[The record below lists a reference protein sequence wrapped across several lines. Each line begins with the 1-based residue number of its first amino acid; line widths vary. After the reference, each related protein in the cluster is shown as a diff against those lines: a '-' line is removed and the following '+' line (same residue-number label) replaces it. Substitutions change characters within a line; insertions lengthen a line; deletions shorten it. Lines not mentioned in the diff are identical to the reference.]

1 MSQINLKSISGIT
14 SITTPAG
21 VDNQLTLHT
30 NNTSQAL
37 KLDSAGNIHVHNHIN
52 ATGVSTFTGNI
63 DANGDLDV
71 DGHTNLDNVSISGIS
86 STGNIYITTG
96 GDGRKLSFAGD
107 GSSHY
112 IKFDNT
118 LNGPIINGYGG
129 LAFETNGT
137 NERLRITS
145 SGAVMINTTNSSS
158 RTLNLN
164 GTFGILSTNQSG
176 VLDMSVTDAGEAS
189 IGPYVAGG
197 STLILKTNASGSG
210 VSEKLRITSDGKIGM
225 KTTSPQ
231 KDLHVYNSTV
241 STVRIETGDSRGQA
255 WDILSTYGAQNNTGT
270 LSFRNEAGNSFLDL
284 SSNEG
289 AHRTII
295 ANGTGSALVVV
306 DKSGNANI
314 AGVCTA
320 TAFKGDIVPA
330 TYHGGRRNMFINGEF
345 MIDQRGDRN
354 PMANQN
360 NGANGLGYGGPDHV
374 KLVTNLG
381 AFEAKQANENN
392 SPRSQAGATY
402 SYELD
407 CTSASGPSTSNYTF
421 LTFHWSG
428 IESNRL
434 LYGTSNA
441 RPVTISFWV
450 QCNKTGNFTVTL
462 RNETPDKLISSVVT
476 ISSSNT
482 WEYKTIT
489 FVGDTAAQIAVTSGD
504 RWNLELWLDGGSNYT
519 GGTTRTGWTTL
530 NNADRGAGS
539 TLNICSSTS
548 NYFRISLLQVEMGPY
563 ATPFEF
569 RTYGEYLHDC
579 EYYFQKPHGTNPFAI
594 HIWGHKVADT
604 YALRAQT
611 LMRPTEMRENPT
623 DYFHDNNPSG
633 LTAQRYQTQ
642 GADYEYTY
650 GVAMGIGSNKK
661 EFSNG
666 TKYPY
671 GVNGMGAG
679 ESGILWAFDF
689 ESYAEF

>member
-1 MSQINLKSISGIT
+1 MSRIRANQIT
-14 SITTPAG
+14 
-21 VDNQLTLHT
+21 NQAADGAPTVQHGLII
-30 NNTSQAL
+30 A
-37 KLDSAGNIHVHNHIN
+37 
-52 ATGVSTFTGNI
+52 GVSTFTGSVSIGGTLTYEDVTNIDSVGLITARNGINVSGGTATFAGAI
-63 DANGDLDV
+63 DANGNLDV
-71 DGHTNLDNVSISGIS
+71 DGTAELDHTNITGIATFMDAINVADIIRH
-86 STGNIYITTG
+86 G
-96 GDGRKLSFAGD
+96 GDPD
-107 GSSHY
+107 
-112 IKFDNT
+112 
-118 LNGPIINGYGG
+118 
-129 LAFETNGT
+129 
-137 NERLRITS
+137 
-145 SGAVMINTTNSSS
+145 TTIRFPAND
-158 RTLNLN
+158 TI
-164 GTFGILSTNQSG
+164 TFGT
-176 VLDMSVTDAGEAS
+176 
-189 IGPYVAGG
+189 AGG
-197 STLILKTNASGSG
+197 ERI
-210 VSEKLRITSDGKIGM
+210 RITSDGKIGM

-489 FVGDTAAQIAVTSGD
+489 FVGDTAAQIAVTSGA
-504 RWNLELWLDGGSNYT
+504 RWTLELWLDGGSNYT
-519 GGTTRTGWTTL
+519 GGTVRTGWTAK

-671 GVNGMGAG
+671 GVNGMNAG

>member
-1 MSQINLKSISGIT
+1 MSQISLKSISGIT
-14 SITTPAG
+14 SITTPTG

-30 NNTSQAL
+30 NNTNQAF
-37 KLDSAGNIHVHNHIN
+37 KLDSAGNIHVNNHVNI
-52 ATGVSTFTGNI
+52 TGVSSASNFKTGTTDLHSLGLTAASADIDDFVSVGSNIHLGNAGVVTATTFKG
-63 DANGDLDV
+63 NGDFVDIDV
-71 DGHTNLDNVSISGIS
+71 DGTAELDHTNITGIATFMDAVNVADIIRH
-86 STGNIYITTG
+86 G
-96 GDGRKLSFAGD
+96 GDPDTYVRFPSND
-107 GSSHY
+107 T
-112 IKFDNT
+112 IT
-118 LNGPIINGYGG
+118 L
-129 LAFETNGT
+129 GT
-137 NERLRITS
+137 
-145 SGAVMINTTNSSS
+145 
-158 RTLNLN
+158 
-164 GTFGILSTNQSG
+164 
-176 VLDMSVTDAGEAS
+176 
-189 IGPYVAGG
+189 AGG
-197 STLILKTNASGSG
+197 
-210 VSEKLRITSDGKIGM
+210 ERIHIASDGKIGM

-231 KDLHVYNSTV
+231 KDLHVYNSSV
-241 STVRIETGDSRGQA
+241 ATVRIETGDSRGEA
-255 WDILSTYGAQNNTGT
+255 WDILSTNGAPSNTGT
-270 LSFRNEAGNSFLDL
+270 LSFRNEEGNSFLEL
-284 SSNEG
+284 AENGGS
-289 AHRTII
+289 AKTVFR
-295 ANGTGSALVVV
+295 NGTGTDLLIL

-320 TAFKGDIVPA
+320 NTFKGILVPT

-345 MIDQRGDRN
+345 MINQRGTRD
-354 PMANQN
+354 PQANQN

-374 KLVTNLG
+374 QFITNLG
-381 AFEAKQANENN
+381 AFDAKQANENS

-421 LTFHWSG
+421 LKFKWSG
-428 IESNRL
+428 IEANRL

-450 QCNKTGNFTVTL
+450 QCNKTGNFTATL
-462 RNETPDKLISSVVT
+462 RNETANKLISSVVT

-489 FVGDTAAQIAVTSGD
+489 FVGDTAAQIAVTIND

-519 GGTTRTGWTTL
+519 GGTVRTGWTTL

-548 NYFRISLLQVEMGPY
+548 NYFRISLLQVEMGPH

-579 EYYFQKPHGTNPFAI
+579 QYYFQKPFSSRGSNQAFAI
-594 HIWGHKVADT
+594 HIWGHKIADT
-604 YALRAQT
+604 YALRAQSM
-611 LMRPTEMRENPT
+611 MRPTEMRINPT

-642 GADYEYTY
+642 GSDYEYTY
-650 GVAMGIGSNKK
+650 NVGMSIGSNRY
-661 EFSNG
+661 EFAGG

-671 GVNGMGAG
+671 GVNGISSA
-679 ESGILWAFDF
+679 ESGILFAFDF

>member
-1 MSQINLKSISGIT
+1 MSRIRANQIT
-14 SITTPAG
+14 
-21 VDNQLTLHT
+21 NQAADGAPTVQHGLII
-30 NNTSQAL
+30 A
-37 KLDSAGNIHVHNHIN
+37 
-52 ATGVSTFTGNI
+52 GVSTFTGSVSIGGTLTYEDVTNIDSVGLITARNGINVSGGTATFAGAI
-63 DANGDLDV
+63 DANGNLDV
-71 DGHTNLDNVSISGIS
+71 DGTAELDHTNITGIATFMDAINVADIIRH
-86 STGNIYITTG
+86 G
-96 GDGRKLSFAGD
+96 GDPD
-107 GSSHY
+107 
-112 IKFDNT
+112 
-118 LNGPIINGYGG
+118 
-129 LAFETNGT
+129 
-137 NERLRITS
+137 
-145 SGAVMINTTNSSS
+145 TTIRFPAND
-158 RTLNLN
+158 TI
-164 GTFGILSTNQSG
+164 TFGT
-176 VLDMSVTDAGEAS
+176 
-189 IGPYVAGG
+189 AGG
-197 STLILKTNASGSG
+197 
-210 VSEKLRITSDGKIGM
+210 ERLRITSDGKIGM

-374 KLVTNLG
+374 QLVTNLG

-489 FVGDTAAQIAVTSGD
+489 FVGDTAAQIAVTSGA
-504 RWNLELWLDGGSNYT
+504 RWTLELWLDGGSNYT
-519 GGTTRTGWTTL
+519 GGTVRTGWTAK

-650 GVAMGIGSNKK
+650 GVAMGIGSNRK
-661 EFSNG
+661 EFSDG

-671 GVNGMGAG
+671 GVNGMNAG

>member
-1 MSQINLKSISGIT
+1 MSRIRANQIT
-14 SITTPAG
+14 
-21 VDNQLTLHT
+21 NQ
-30 NNTSQAL
+30 
-37 KLDSAGNIHVHNHIN
+37 SADGAPTVQHGLII
-52 ATGVSTFTGNI
+52 AGVSTFTGSVSIGGTLTYEDVTNIDSVGLITARNGINVSGGTATFAGAI
-63 DANGDLDV
+63 DANGNLDV
-71 DGHTNLDNVSISGIS
+71 DGTAELDHTNITGIATFMDAINVADIIRH
-86 STGNIYITTG
+86 G
-96 GDGRKLSFAGD
+96 GDPD
-107 GSSHY
+107 
-112 IKFDNT
+112 
-118 LNGPIINGYGG
+118 
-129 LAFETNGT
+129 
-137 NERLRITS
+137 
-145 SGAVMINTTNSSS
+145 TTIRFPAND
-158 RTLNLN
+158 TI
-164 GTFGILSTNQSG
+164 TFGT
-176 VLDMSVTDAGEAS
+176 
-189 IGPYVAGG
+189 AGG
-197 STLILKTNASGSG
+197 ERI
-210 VSEKLRITSDGKIGM
+210 RITSDGKIGM

-374 KLVTNLG
+374 QLVTNLG

-489 FVGDTAAQIAVTSGD
+489 FVGDTAAQIAVTSGA
-504 RWNLELWLDGGSNYT
+504 RWTLELWLDGGSNYT
-519 GGTTRTGWTTL
+519 GGTVRTGWTAK

-650 GVAMGIGSNKK
+650 GVAMGIGSNRK
-661 EFSNG
+661 EFSDG

-679 ESGILWAFDF
+679 ESGILWAYDF

>member
-1 MSQINLKSISGIT
+1 MSQISLKSITGIT
-14 SITTPAG
+14 SITTPTG

-30 NNTSQAL
+30 NNTNQAF
-37 KLDSAGNIHVHNHIN
+37 KLDSAGNIHINNHVNI
-52 ATGVSTFTGNI
+52 TGVSSASNFKTGTTDLHSLGLTAASADIDDFVSVGSNIHLGNAGVVTATTFKG
-63 DANGDLDV
+63 NGDFVDIDV
-71 DGHTNLDNVSISGIS
+71 DGTAELDHTNITGIATFMDAVNVADIIRH
-86 STGNIYITTG
+86 G
-96 GDGRKLSFAGD
+96 GDPDTYVRFPSND
-107 GSSHY
+107 T
-112 IKFDNT
+112 IT
-118 LNGPIINGYGG
+118 L
-129 LAFETNGT
+129 GT
-137 NERLRITS
+137 
-145 SGAVMINTTNSSS
+145 
-158 RTLNLN
+158 
-164 GTFGILSTNQSG
+164 
-176 VLDMSVTDAGEAS
+176 
-189 IGPYVAGG
+189 AGG
-197 STLILKTNASGSG
+197 
-210 VSEKLRITSDGKIGM
+210 ERIHIASDGKIGM

-231 KDLHVYNSTV
+231 KDLHVYNSSV
-241 STVRIETGDSRGQA
+241 STVRIETGDSRGEA
-255 WDILSTYGAQNNTGT
+255 WDILSTNGAQNNTGT
-270 LSFRNEAGNSFLDL
+270 LSFRNEEGNSFLEL
-284 SSNEG
+284 AENGGS
-289 AHRTII
+289 AKTVFR
-295 ANGTGSALVVV
+295 NGTGTDLLIL

-320 TAFKGDIVPA
+320 NTFKGILVPT

-345 MIDQRGDRN
+345 MINQRGTRD
-354 PMANQN
+354 PQANQN

-374 KLVTNLG
+374 QLVTNLG

-407 CTSASGPSTSNYTF
+407 CTSASGPSTSNYTYLNF
-421 LTFHWSG
+421 QWSG
-428 IESNRL
+428 IEANRL

-450 QCNKTGNFTVTL
+450 QCNKTGNFTATL
-462 RNETPDKLISSVVT
+462 RNETANKLISSVVT
-476 ISSSNT
+476 ISSSNA

-489 FVGDTAAQIAVTSGD
+489 FVGDTAAQIAVTSNA

-519 GGTTRTGWTTL
+519 GGTVRTGWTTKD
-530 NNADRGAGS
+530 NADRGAGS

-548 NYFRISLLQVEMGPY
+548 NYFRISLLQVEMGSY

-579 EYYFQKPHGTNPFAI
+579 EYYFQKPFSSRGSNQAFAI

-604 YALRAQT
+604 YSLRVQSM
-611 LMRPTEMRENPT
+611 MRPTEMRVNPT

-633 LTAQRYQTQ
+633 LTAQRFQTQ

-650 GVAMGIGSNKK
+650 NVGMSIGSNKK
-661 EFSNG
+661 EFAGG

-679 ESGILWAFDF
+679 ESGILFAYDF

>member
-1 MSQINLKSISGIT
+1 MAEKGFGVKEVNLIGASGTPTIT
-14 SITTPAG
+14 SPNNLNLNANNVAISTNVSIG
-21 VDNQLTLHT
+21 GTL
-30 NNTSQAL
+30 S
-37 KLDSAGNIHVHNHIN
+37 V
-52 ATGVSTFTGNI
+52 TGNVSVGGTLTYEDVTNIDSVGLITARNGINVSGGTATFAGAI
-63 DANGDLDV
+63 DANGNLDV
-71 DGHTNLDNVSISGIS
+71 DGTAELDHTNITGIATFMDAINVADIIRH
-86 STGNIYITTG
+86 G
-96 GDGRKLSFAGD
+96 GDPD
-107 GSSHY
+107 
-112 IKFDNT
+112 
-118 LNGPIINGYGG
+118 
-129 LAFETNGT
+129 
-137 NERLRITS
+137 
-145 SGAVMINTTNSSS
+145 TTIRFPAND
-158 RTLNLN
+158 TI
-164 GTFGILSTNQSG
+164 TFGT
-176 VLDMSVTDAGEAS
+176 
-189 IGPYVAGG
+189 AGG
-197 STLILKTNASGSG
+197 ERI
-210 VSEKLRITSDGKIGM
+210 RITSDGKIGM

-345 MIDQRGDRN
+345 MINQRGTRD

-374 KLVTNLG
+374 QLVTNLG

-392 SPRSQAGATY
+392 SPRSQAGAIY

-421 LTFHWSG
+421 LKFKWSG

-489 FVGDTAAQIAVTSGD
+489 FVGDTAAQIAVTSGA
-504 RWNLELWLDGGSNYT
+504 RWTLELWLDGGSNYT
-519 GGTTRTGWTTL
+519 GGTVRTGWTAK

-671 GVNGMGAG
+671 GVNGMNAG